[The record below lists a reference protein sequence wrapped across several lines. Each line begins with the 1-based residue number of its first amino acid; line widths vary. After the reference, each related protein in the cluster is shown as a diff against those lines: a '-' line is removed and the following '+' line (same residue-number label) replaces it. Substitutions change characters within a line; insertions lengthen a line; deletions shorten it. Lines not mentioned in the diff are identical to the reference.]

1 MEQNNPPRGGI
12 AGAYERENQLFDRVW
27 PRVEER
33 SERTD
38 RDRFER
44 SERERTD
51 RTARTERTPVSA
63 PTSSAVPAAPSAPAV
78 PKEEED
84 LRRAIEGELA
94 DWKTYGALA
103 LRGPGR
109 QVFSQI
115 AAEEMRHAR
124 RLSAAYFTERAVHY
138 FPRQQVKAMPAAD
151 LMGALRERILHEREG
166 AAIYRRMAEAERGA
180 LRPLL
185 ETLAA
190 EEDRHAARLMAL
202 LESWV

>member
-1 MEQNNPPRGGI
+1 MEQNSPPRGGM
-12 AGAYERENQLFDRVW
+12 AGAYERENQLFNRVW

-33 SERTD
+33 SEQPDREHFERND
-38 RDRFER
+38 RDR
-44 SERERTD
+44 SE
-51 RTARTERTPVSA
+51 RTARTDRVPAASPAA
-63 PTSSAVPAAPSAPAV
+63 PTSPAAAPM
-78 PKEEED
+78 PKEEEA

-94 DWKTYGALA
+94 DWRTYSALA

-115 AAEEMRHAR
+115 AAEELRHAR

-138 FPRQQVKAMPAAD
+138 FPRQQARSEPASD

-166 AAIYRRMAEAERGA
+166 AAAYRRMAEAERGA